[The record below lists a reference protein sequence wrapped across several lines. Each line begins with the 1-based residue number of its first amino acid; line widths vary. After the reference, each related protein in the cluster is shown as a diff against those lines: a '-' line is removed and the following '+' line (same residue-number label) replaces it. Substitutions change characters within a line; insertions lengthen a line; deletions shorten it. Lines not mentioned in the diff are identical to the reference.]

1 MGSLFA
7 ALLAL
12 DEVAWVVLGGRNLLP
27 AYLDFGSEFPI
38 DRAARLALRG
48 VPLYPVAL
56 LKLLLDH
63 GSLLH

>member
-1 MGSLFA
+1 MGGLLA
-7 ALLAL
+7 AFLAL
-12 DEVAWVVLGGRNLLP
+12 DEVARVVLGGPDLLF
-27 AYLDFGSEFPI
+27 AYLGFGSEFLL